1 MRTRNRLALAS
12 IAVLLFCTLAS
23 CGNDGSG
30 ARIERVLSVEVF
42 DRRVPGY
49 VADDNFMTAWI
60 QEQVRSELGF
70 DVEFEPVPRGEEVER
85 LNLLMASDE
94 APDIVFTYS
103 DALIQSYVR
112 NRGITDLTDLL
123 PRYAPNLVQY
133 LGDDLLAYGQW
144 EERQWAIPAKRVF
157 TGSHAAFVRQDWLD
171 ALGLEV
177 PTTLQEY
184 YDVLVAFRD
193 RDPGGMG
200 DSVVPF
206 AISLDLNNI
215 DWTCRMLVRSFVTTN
230 DREDLA
236 CMERWTMPGY
246 RDGVRFLNTLY
257 NEGLLSPDFALD
269 KDGQQYLRD
278 IVRGNAGSIIHNF
291 DHPYRPTPGIA
302 TELAKNVPGARL
314 VPFDPFVDFQ
324 GLHTKSVYNPNGM
337 FIAIPQFSDN
347 ADIAMQYLEWMIT
360 PEVLFFLQNGVQGEQ
375 YLNLRNGIPV
385 DFVPNDQL
393 PDEQK
398 YNSTGDLSFLV
409 NGREF
414 GSTNRNLEALAFG
427 YPGYEAEVRQAMEIA
442 QTDGIPPFRFDTII
456 ESETIYRP
464 DLEVRGA
471 ELFVKSVTCAPE
483 DFDDVYDT
491 LTAEYM
497 SSGGAAIEAEKRAV
511 YRTMNAR

>member
-1 MRTRNRLALAS
+1 M
-12 IAVLLFCTLAS
+12 
-23 CGNDGSG
+23 
-30 ARIERVLSVEVF
+30 
-42 DRRVPGY
+42 
-49 VADDNFMTAWI
+49 
-60 QEQVRSELGF
+60 
-70 DVEFEPVPRGEEVER
+70 
-85 LNLLMASDE
+85 
-94 APDIVFTYS
+94 
-103 DALIQSYVR
+103 
-112 NRGITDLTDLL
+112 
-123 PRYAPNLVQY
+123 
-133 LGDDLLAYGQW
+133 
-144 EERQWAIPAKRVF
+144 
-157 TGSHAAFVRQDWLD
+157 
-171 ALGLEV
+171 
-177 PTTLQEY
+177 
-184 YDVLVAFRD
+184 
-193 RDPGGMG
+193 
-200 DSVVPF
+200 
-206 AISLDLNNI
+206 
-215 DWTCRMLVRSFVTTN
+215 
-230 DREDLA
+230 
-236 CMERWTMPGY
+236 
-246 RDGVRFLNTLY
+246 
-257 NEGLLSPDFALD
+257 
-269 KDGQQYLRD
+269 
-278 IVRGNAGSIIHNF
+278 
-291 DHPYRPTPGIA
+291 
-302 TELAKNVPGARL
+302 

-337 FIAIPQFSDN
+337 FIAVPQFSDN

-414 GSTNRNLEALAFG
+414 GSPDRNLEALAFG

-483 DFDDVYDT
+483 EFDDVYDT

-497 SSGGAAIEAEKRAV
+497 SAGGAAIEAEKRAV